1 MKVAEIMTPH
11 VIKIHKDRK
20 LSDALDLMEKHRIS
34 RLLVVNGDELVGII
48 TERDILE
55 TLGSSKH
62 TNLTTSRLHVTSAM
76 SKDLITISQ
85 DADVREAVKLMLENN
100 IKSLPVVEQGE
111 IKGIVTITD
120 LLKPLTKSD
129 VPVKEIMNTPV
140 ITVSPRD
147 RAVYARKLMLDNGI
161 SRLVVVEDFRV
172 VGILTLRQLAKAFAT
187 FKKLAETK
195 QSSRVRNMLVED
207 VMTQNVV
214 TISVDS
220 TAGEA
225 AGIMLD
231 RGFSGL
237 PVMNQESLAGIVT
250 KKDLIALHVGT

>member
-1 MKVAEIMTPH
+1 MKVAEIMTPD

-20 LSDALDLMEKHRIS
+20 LSDALELMEKHRVS

-62 TNLTTSRLHVTSAM
+62 GNLIPSRLHVSSAM
-76 SKDLITISQ
+76 SKDLITITQ
-85 DADVREAVKLMLENN
+85 DADVKEAVKLMLENN
-100 IKSLPVVEQGE
+100 IKSLPVVEQGK

-129 VPVKEIMNTPV
+129 VPVEEIMSKPV
-140 ITVSPRD
+140 ITVSPED
-147 RAVYARKLMLDNGI
+147 RAVHARRLMLDNEI
-161 SRLVVVEDFRV
+161 SRLVVVEDFKV
-172 VGILTLRQLAKAFAT
+172 VGILTLRQLAKAFAA
-187 FKKLAETK
+187 FKKASETK

-214 TISVDS
+214 TINADAK
-220 TAGEA
+220 AGEA
-225 AGIMLD
+225 AEIMLD

-237 PVMNQESLAGIVT
+237 PVMNNDSLVGIVT
-250 KKDLIALHVGT
+250 KKDLIALHVGS